1 MANIHLANITLAI
14 TMWGSP
20 PLDSTNP
27 QPTYYDNRE
36 RIAVKMTFEWTE
48 TSRVQYP
55 VEFIRRHNEMTRN
68 YLLSL
73 FQSAEAQDQSVEVS
87 PEELD
92 ALMSEARI
100 DEKVADM
107 VFETSAHYLIERELR
122 RTRIRAR
129 QAVINL
135 NEAKVSEQPH
145 ESEIYLQDSL
155 VITVFCDSAEGT
167 VSAIHLA
174 QCDGEAIG
182 YGSPTATVGPELLV
196 LYAGVSP
203 FRLFGRKPEDWRL
216 VSVSPQEWVF
226 ELPQN
231 EQRRTAQEGEAT
243 PREDTSSQLSAP
255 HVRFHLNRQYQ
266 DALSRLEVRY
276 PGDTVRTWR
285 ILRYKL
291 FEGVW
296 FPSEIEYTTESSFQK
311 VQERAVLIRAGRT
324 QSPITI
330 QVPTGTP
337 VFDYR
342 RAGMEAWTGAVSYE
356 RKEWS
361 ESLLK
366 SFETPAKEPAPPA
379 RR

>member
-1 MANIHLANITLAI
+1 MANIHLASITLAI
-14 TMWGSP
+14 TLWGSP

-155 VITVFCDSAEGT
+155 VITVFSRLCGRNGQRYPSGAVRRGSDRLRKPYSDRWSRVAGFVRRRVA
-167 VSAIHLA
+167 VSAVWA
-174 QCDGEAIG
+174 QA
-182 YGSPTATVGPELLV
+182 
-196 LYAGVSP
+196 
-203 FRLFGRKPEDWRL
+203 
-216 VSVSPQEWVF
+216 
-226 ELPQN
+226 
-231 EQRRTAQEGEAT
+231 
-243 PREDTSSQLSAP
+243 
-255 HVRFHLNRQYQ
+255 
-266 DALSRLEVRY
+266 
-276 PGDTVRTWR
+276 
-285 ILRYKL
+285 
-291 FEGVW
+291 
-296 FPSEIEYTTESSFQK
+296 
-311 VQERAVLIRAGRT
+311 
-324 QSPITI
+324 
-330 QVPTGTP
+330 
-337 VFDYR
+337 
-342 RAGMEAWTGAVSYE
+342 
-356 RKEWS
+356 
-361 ESLLK
+361 
-366 SFETPAKEPAPPA
+366 
-379 RR
+379 